1 MSVCVEEKNV
11 YVMVKIKK
19 INIIFNVSSKYLVDG
34 TLNICNKM
42 YHQLVL
48 FENIFPFSCLI
59 FYLFSGHLN
68 LPFLCS
74 RHNDQKTITAAAVY
88 VEHVVF

>member
-1 MSVCVEEKNV
+1 MSVEEKNV
-11 YVMVKIKK
+11 YVMVKIY
-19 INIIFNVSSKYLVDG
+19 ILNIIFNVSSKYLVDG
-34 TLNICNKM
+34 TLNIRNIM

-59 FYLFSGHLN
+59 FYLFSGHLKV
-68 LPFLCS
+68 PFLCS
-74 RHNDQKTITAAAVY
+74 HHKDQKTITATVVY